1 MSFAIKMSDKK
12 NTLRIKI
19 NEIVT
24 GKMSEIA
31 LALAQELISASPAVN
46 EEGKQVLYVYNCTQ
60 CIENQH
66 DLHQ

>member
-1 MSFAIKMSDKK
+1 MSFAIQISDKK

-24 GKMSEIA
+24 GKMSEMA

-46 EEGKQVLYVYNCTQ
+46 EEGKQVLYT
-60 CIENQH
+60 IH
-66 DLHQ
+66 RLST